1 MYQRYYIIVMVSNES
16 DELKTLHIEEQLSI
30 FGNEL
35 QEELIDIINNR
46 KLVNSGR
53 LRNSFSFDVNT
64 DKDKSVL
71 KFKFK
76 DYGRFVDI
84 QGYSRDKTVVNT
96 NRDLWGIRENNGK
109 KRRKRWYA
117 SNMYGGLNRLIGRV
131 MYGLS
136 DQEITRLKKI
146 LENRKNTQN
155 I

>member
-1 MYQRYYIIVMVSNES
+1 MVSNES

-30 FGNEL
+30 FG
-35 QEELIDIINNR
+35 EELCDELIEVIERR
-46 KLVNSGR
+46 KLYKSGLLTDSLNYSAFKLNGNPG
-53 LRNSFSFDVNT
+53 LRVSFV
-64 DKDKSVL
+64 
-71 KFKFK
+71 

-96 NRDLWGIRENNGK
+96 NRDLWGIRENNSK